1 MTQPIWIER
10 EGYRL
15 ASYVSGRYS
24 DAPTIILSNSL
35 GADYTM
41 WDEQLALLEPHFRVI
56 RYDTRGHGQSDPAE
70 GPYTFDGLVSD
81 VIAVLDTHDAATAD
95 FMGLSLGCMT
105 GLGVALAHPDRLGR
119 MICAAGRADAPE
131 PFVENWNNRLRILGE
146 DGLEGLWSMTQ
157 GMWFTE
163 GFRTA
168 SPDRVERFRDA
179 FMKTSTNGYAGCCEA
194 LKTLDYLRHLGGVT
208 TPTLF
213 IAGEKDMG
221 APPDVMRA
229 MAEATP
235 GSRFV
240 EVADS
245 GHIVNAGQPA
255 LYNAA
260 VADFLEITT

>member
-1 MTQPIWIER
+1 MTAPIWIER

-15 ASYVSGRYS
+15 ASYVSGQYS
-24 DAPTIILSNSL
+24 DAPTIVLSNSL

-41 WDEQLALLEPHFRVI
+41 WDEQLALLEPHYRVI
-56 RYDTRGHGQSDPAE
+56 RYDTRGHGGSDPAE
-70 GPYTFDGLVSD
+70 GPYSFDGLVAD
-81 VIAVLDTHDAATAD
+81 VIGVLDTHGVDRAD

-105 GLGVALAHPDRLGR
+105 GLGVALAHGDRIGR

-131 PFVENWNNRLRILGE
+131 PFVQNWDNRLRILAE
-146 DGLEGLWSMTQ
+146 DGLEGLWAMTQ

-163 GFRTA
+163 GFREA
-168 SPDRVERFRDA
+168 EPGRVERFREA
-179 FMKTSTNGYAGCCEA
+179 FMRTSSNGYAGCCEA
-194 LKTLDYLRHLGGVT
+194 LKTLDYLRHLGGVS

-213 IAGEKDMG
+213 IAGEKDIG
-221 APPDVMRA
+221 AAPDVMRG
-229 MAEATP
+229 MAQTTP

-240 EVADS
+240 EVPDA

-260 VADFLEITT
+260 VAEFLEITT

>member
-1 MTQPIWIER
+1 MTRPIWIER

-15 ASYVSGRYS
+15 ASYVSGQYS

-41 WDEQLALLEPHFRVI
+41 WEEQLALLERHYRVI

-70 GPYTFDGLVSD
+70 GPYSFDGLVSD
-81 VIAVLDTHDAATAD
+81 VIAVLDTHGVDKAD
-95 FMGLSLGCMT
+95 FMGLSLGSMT

-131 PFVENWNNRLRILGE
+131 PFVENWNNRLRILSE
-146 DGLEGLWSMTQ
+146 DGLDGLWSMTQ

-163 GFRTA
+163 GFRTDA
-168 SPDRVERFRDA
+168 PDRVERFREA

-221 APPDVMRA
+221 AAPEVMRG
-229 MAEATP
+229 MAEATR
-235 GSRFV
+235 GARFV
-240 EVADS
+240 EIADA
-245 GHIVNAGQPA
+245 GHIVNAGQPGP
-255 LYNAA
+255 YNAA
-260 VADFLEITT
+260 VADFLEIAQ